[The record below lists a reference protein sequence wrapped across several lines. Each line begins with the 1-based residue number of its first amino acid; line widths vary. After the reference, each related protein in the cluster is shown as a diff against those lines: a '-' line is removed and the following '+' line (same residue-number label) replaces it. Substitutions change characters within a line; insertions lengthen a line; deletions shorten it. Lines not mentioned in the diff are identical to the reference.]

1 MSAQRFSVG
10 KQIHWRGES
19 FEIKRL
25 LPDHQINLENILT
38 GVAIS
43 TGVSDLVRALYD
55 GTLEFMQEGKHVKS
69 RKDKPTLQAKYLDLG
84 DCPEPLKAIA
94 RFRLWVIE
102 PLLDPLCEPRTRQSV
117 IERVK
122 QVNASLSS
130 EEREPVAQ
138 TVSMASVYRWI
149 GDYERSGRD
158 LRALIP
164 HSDERGGKGKWRME
178 PEVEAIVTSVIE
190 EKYLIREKTSVED
203 VRHQVAAR
211 IEDENRLRAADDAL
225 PCPARTTIERRV
237 EALDL
242 QQVFIVKQGKRAA
255 ERQFTQFG
263 EGPQARSPL
272 ERVEIDHTALDLIVI
287 DDKDNLPLGHLTLTD
302 CMDIATRYPLGY
314 YLGFEP
320 PGYYAVMECLY
331 HAICPKADIREKHGT
346 QHDWIAYGIPTT
358 LVTDNGK
365 EFIGRSL
372 EDACLSLSVVLEQM
386 PLKKPHY
393 KGKIERLFQTIATI
407 MHGIP
412 GTTFSAVGQRG
423 DYDSIEQACVYLSE
437 VETILNIFFV
447 DIYAER
453 LHKGLGGIPA
463 RRWEQVIQ
471 DGFLPRVPANSKEL
485 LILLGQV
492 EWRTIQHYGID
503 FESIRYNTPE
513 LALLRNELSKGEK
526 AKIKFHPGDLSRLYV
541 YNPFNQAYI
550 EAQAQDSA
558 GYTVGLS
565 LWKHRVIRR
574 FVLGQQDA
582 VDLATLGK
590 AKQKIQEIVDK
601 ARSRKRTHTRSR
613 IARWDRSDQP
623 PSLAERQPTA
633 GAPQLVAAPTPPLS
647 SGATSVTL
655 PVTDV
660 ASEQTSENGQWSIT
674 YDLPRSRSD
683 HPTRT
688 DRSAP

>member
-19 FEIKRL
+19 FEIRRL

-43 TGVSDLVRALYD
+43 TGISDLVRALYD
-55 GTLEFMQEGKHVKS
+55 GTLEFVQEGKHVQS
-69 RKDKPTLQAKYLDLG
+69 RKDKPIPQTKYLDLG
-84 DCPEPLKAIA
+84 DCPEPLKAISH
-94 RFRLWVIE
+94 FRLWVIE
-102 PLLDPLCEPRTRQSV
+102 PLLEPLREPRTRQSV
-117 IERVK
+117 IKRVK

-130 EEREPVAQ
+130 EEHEPVAR
-138 TVSMASVYRWI
+138 TVSVTSVYRWI
-149 GDYERSGRD
+149 GAYEQSGRD

-164 HSDERGGKGKWRME
+164 HADERGGKGKWRMD
-178 PEVEAIVTSVIE
+178 PEVESIVTSVIE
-190 EKYLIREKTSVED
+190 EKYLAREKTSVED
-203 VRHQVAAR
+203 LRHHVATR
-211 IEDENRLRAADDAL
+211 LEDENRLRAAKEVL

-242 QQVFIVKQGKRAA
+242 QQVLVAKQGKRAA

-263 EGPQARSPL
+263 EGPQARLPL

-287 DDKDNLPLGHLTLTD
+287 DDQDNLPLGRLTLTD

-331 HAICPKADIREKHGT
+331 HAICPKIDVREKHGT
-346 QHDWIAYGIPTT
+346 QHDWIAYGIPST

-372 EDACLSLSVVLEQM
+372 EDACLSLSIVLEQM
-386 PLKKPHY
+386 PRKKPHY
-393 KGKIERLFQTIATI
+393 KGKIERLFQTIATVV
-407 MHGIP
+407 HGIP

-437 VETILNIFFV
+437 AETILNIFLV

-471 DGFLPRVPANSKEL
+471 DGFLPRVPASAKEL

-492 EWRTIQHYGID
+492 DWRTIQHYGID
-503 FESIRYNTPE
+503 FESIRYNAPE
-513 LALLRNELSKGEK
+513 LALLRNELPKGEK

-541 YNPFNQAYI
+541 YNPFTQAYI
-550 EAQAQDSA
+550 EAQAQDSV

-582 VDLATLGK
+582 VDLAALGK
-590 AKQKIQEIVDK
+590 AKQQIQEIVDK

-613 IARWDRSDQP
+613 IARWDRSEQP

-633 GAPQLVAAPTPPLS
+633 SAPQLIAAPPSLLS
-647 SGATSVTL
+647 NGDTAVTL
-655 PVTDV
+655 PATAT
-660 ASEQTSENGQWSIT
+660 ASEQASEDGQWGIT
-674 YDLPRSRSD
+674 YDLPKSRSD
-683 HPTRT
+683 PFTRT
-688 DRSAP
+688 DRSTP